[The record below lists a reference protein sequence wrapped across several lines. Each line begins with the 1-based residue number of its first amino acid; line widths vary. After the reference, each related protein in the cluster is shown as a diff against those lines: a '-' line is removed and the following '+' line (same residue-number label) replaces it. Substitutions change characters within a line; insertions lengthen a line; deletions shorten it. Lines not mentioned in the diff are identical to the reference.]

1 MNDHRELH
9 GASPKCRS
17 ARVPKLCGG
26 DIELGN
32 FMLDAHHR
40 GGTGNEAARALL
52 REVDGLPRL
61 SRSFTSS
68 YSQPY
73 TYRSPGYGG
82 DASGEDCDGY
92 YGSRGYGGGY
102 WYGYNPQDW
111 GRKFLPANGG
121 CAYIDLEHLEICL
134 PEVIGAHDWVAAWHA
149 MLRIARQALS
159 LANDSLPPNR
169 RINVLV
175 NNSDGQGNAWG
186 SHLDFMVTRQCWDNI
201 FHRKLHHMLYL
212 ASYQA
217 SSIIFAGQG
226 KVGAENGSPEVDF
239 QLSQRA
245 DFFETLTGSQTTANR
260 PVVNSRDES
269 LCGRRPDLARVHCIF
284 YDSNLCHVANLLK
297 VGVMQMVLAMI
308 EAEHINPLLIL
319 DDPVGAVLRWSHDP
333 ALEAR
338 VRTTSG
344 EEMTATELQLRFLEE
359 ANRFADSGG
368 FDGIVPCWREIM
380 SLWEDTL
387 AKLQRPDRVALLA
400 PRLDW
405 ALKLSILESVLGE
418 DGLDWQSPEIKH
430 LDHMYANLDLDA
442 GIYWAYEHSGFV
454 ERIVSDAQIEALR
467 HSPPTN
473 TRAWTRA
480 MLLRMAGADGI
491 DTVDWDSIRVKQRE
505 AAYLTTYR
513 RIELLDPLSFGR
525 SEAEHLFAE
534 GRELSEALDELE
546 REAETETPTQPD
558 SGGGGIRALPAN
570 ASLAAAADAG
580 SPPTGPNEVTTHHVV
595 EGDSDGHAVL

>member
-1 MNDHRELH
+1 MNHDRELH
-9 GASPKCRS
+9 GASAMGRP

-32 FMLDAHHR
+32 FMLEASRR
-40 GGTGNEAARALL
+40 GGTGNEAARAVL
-52 REVDGLPRL
+52 REIDGLPRL
-61 SRSFTSS
+61 SRSFMSS
-68 YSQPY
+68 YGQRYS
-73 TYRSPGYGG
+73 YRSPGHGCE
-82 DASGEDCDGY
+82 AAGEDWDGY
-92 YGSRGYGGGY
+92 YGRGYGGGY

-134 PEVIGAHDWVAAWHA
+134 PEVISAHDWVAAWHA
-149 MLRIARQALS
+149 MLWIAREALS
-159 LANDSLPPNR
+159 QANDSLPPHCH
-169 RINVLV
+169 INVLV
-175 NNSDGQGNAWG
+175 NNSDGQSNAWG
-186 SHLDFMVTRQCWDNI
+186 SHLDFLVTRQCWDNI

-226 KVGAENGSPEVDF
+226 KVGAENGAPPVDF

-269 LCGRRPDLARVHCIF
+269 LCGRQPDLARLHCIF

-319 DDPVGAVLRWSHDP
+319 DDPVGAVVRWSHDP
-333 ALEAR
+333 TLDAR
-338 VRTTSG
+338 VRTASG
-344 EEMTATELQLRFLEE
+344 EEITAIELQLRFLQE
-359 ANRFADSGG
+359 AQRFAAAIR
-368 FDGIVPCWREIM
+368 FDGIVPRWREIM
-380 SLWEDTL
+380 TLWEDTL
-387 AKLQRPDRVALLA
+387 AKLRRPDRVALLA

-418 DGLDWQSPEIKH
+418 DGLDWQSPGIKH
-430 LDHMYANLDLDA
+430 LDHMYANLDLND
-442 GIYWAYEHSGFV
+442 GIYWAYERSGFV
-454 ERIVSDAQIEALR
+454 ERIVSDAHIEGLR
-467 HSPPTN
+467 HSPPTD

-480 MLLRMAGADGI
+480 MLLRIVGPDGI
-491 DTVDWDSIRVKQRE
+491 DAVDWDSIRVKQRE

-513 RIELLDPLSFGR
+513 RIELPDPLSLGR
-525 SEAEHLFAE
+525 SEAQHLFAD
-534 GRELSEALDELE
+534 GRELAEALDELE
-546 REAETETPTQPD
+546 RQAETETPTQPD
-558 SGGGGIRALPAN
+558 SGDGGLPALPAN
-570 ASLAAAADAG
+570 ASAAAAGDAG
-580 SPPTGPNEVTTHHVV
+580 SPPTGPNEVAAHHVV